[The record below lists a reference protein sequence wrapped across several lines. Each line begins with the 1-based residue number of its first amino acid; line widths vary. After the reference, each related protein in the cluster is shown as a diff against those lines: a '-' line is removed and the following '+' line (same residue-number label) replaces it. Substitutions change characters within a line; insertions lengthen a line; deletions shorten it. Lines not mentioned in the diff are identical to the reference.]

1 MRSKSDN
8 IEIMINAE
16 ADEVMNKSFKLIQN
30 GYQNS
35 LELMRGGE
43 FLLNYVHSLY
53 YKRHKINPNRSRP
66 CIESSSDWI
75 TNKKATKTSINKKDN
90 KCFKYVVTIAL
101 NHEK

>member
-43 FLLNYVHSLY
+43 FLLNYVHLLY
-53 YKRHKINPNRSRP
+53 YKRHKIYPNRSRP
-66 CIESSSDWI
+66 CIESSDWI
-75 TNKKATKTSINKKDN
+75 TNKKQQKLLSIKKIIN
-90 KCFKYVVTIAL
+90 ASNTL
-101 NHEK
+101 